1 MSEPLI
7 TRYRPKSFDEVI
19 GNEAAVKNLA
29 AAIKSDSH
37 PHAFLFTGPSGVGKT
52 TMARIIAKEV
62 NASIMEID
70 ASTNNGVED
79 SRRLS
84 EFAHLRPVTEEPNVL
99 YIIDE
104 CHALS
109 RDAWKPL
116 LKLLE
121 EPPSFAYFALCTTD
135 PQKIPDTII
144 TRCYPMALKSIK
156 PPDIEDLI
164 GVVAQLEGWEVTN
177 DTFQAI
183 VQAAE
188 GSARRALSILQAGH
202 ACQNREELSTIIAGI
217 DSDTNPAIELAR
229 FLIKGGRSWK
239 QISSIME
246 RIEDPE
252 AAIRSMSSYIAG
264 TLTKREE
271 TEAEEIYRMLRA
283 FTDIGSY
290 WDKKVLLYTAIGK
303 ILWGQVPF

>member
-19 GNEAAVKNLA
+19 GNTVAVKGLEE
-29 AAIKSDSH
+29 AIKSTK
-37 PHAFLFTGPSGVGKT
+37 PHAFLFTGPSGIGKT
-52 TMARIIAKEV
+52 TLARIIALQL
-62 NASIMEID
+62 NASIVEID

-144 TRCYPMALKSIK
+144 TRCYPVALKRAK
-156 PPDIEDLI
+156 PTDIEDLLQI
-164 GVVAQLEGWEVTN
+164 VCELEKWNVSN
-177 DTFQAI
+177 DVFQAI
-183 VQAAE
+183 VQAAD
-188 GSARRALSILQAGH
+188 GSLRRALVTLEAGH

-271 TEAEEIYRMLRA
+271 PEAQEIYRMLRA